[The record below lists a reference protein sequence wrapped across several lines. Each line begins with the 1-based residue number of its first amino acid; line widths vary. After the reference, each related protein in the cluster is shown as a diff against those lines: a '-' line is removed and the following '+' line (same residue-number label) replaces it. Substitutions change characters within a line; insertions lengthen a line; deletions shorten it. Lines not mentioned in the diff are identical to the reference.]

1 LEKETLSLPD
11 IVDILGPRPYPFK
24 KSVMEYLEE
33 LREREK
39 VMEEKTN
46 TDKKDETKFE
56 DEESELSADE
66 DSTKDAKS
74 EDNNKK

>member
-1 LEKETLSLPD
+1 MEKETLSLPD